1 MELVWLALSLRK
13 GMGPMAVRREVERH
27 GCVQRAWLQW
37 VEEHP
42 SEARRVEQEVQWM
55 RCWARDAG
63 VSVVGMDDARYPAL
77 LLEISDAPLV
87 LFGMGA
93 WPDRT
98 AWSRALA
105 VVGTRRCS
113 AQGARWAQ
121 EVARDWSMVG
131 GRVVSGLARGVDMA
145 AHRATEPGQAVAVLP
160 CGLDAIHP
168 TIHRHEAMRMVEDG
182 GLLLSEQPPQARVE
196 RWMFASR
203 NRITTG
209 LCPATV
215 LVESPARGCSLISA
229 ASAVDQN
236 RELYVF
242 DPPSQGPRWS
252 GNRNLLADGVGWA
265 VRDEGDLW
273 RAMAGDAVRG
283 AWRSPIPAACRPLW
297 ACLSAQS
304 THSLSG
310 LARRLGWQEE
320 VVRRRLNALQ
330 ALGLVSRLP
339 GRRYL
344 RS

>member
-1 MELVWLALSLRK
+1 MGWTTHGTPRCCWRFRTLRWCFLGWVHGPTVRLGRGRWLWWAPGGVLR
-13 GMGPMAVRREVERH
+13 R
-27 GCVQRAWLQW
+27 
-37 VEEHP
+37 
-42 SEARRVEQEVQWM
+42 
-55 RCWARDAG
+55 
-63 VSVVGMDDARYPAL
+63 
-77 LLEISDAPLV
+77 
-87 LFGMGA
+87 
-93 WPDRT
+93 
-98 AWSRALA
+98 
-105 VVGTRRCS
+105 
-113 AQGARWAQ
+113 
-121 EVARDWSMVG
+121 
-131 GRVVSGLARGVDMA
+131 
-145 AHRATEPGQAVAVLP
+145 
-160 CGLDAIHP
+160 
-168 TIHRHEAMRMVEDG
+168 
-182 GLLLSEQPPQARVE
+182 ARVE

-215 LVESPARGCSLISA
+215 LVESPARGGSLISA

-242 DPPSQGPRWS
+242 DPPSQGTRWS

-265 VRDEGDLW
+265 VRDENDLW

-283 AWRSPIPAACRPLW
+283 AWRSPIPAACQPLW

-320 VVRRRLNALQ
+320 VVRRRLNALD

-344 RS
+344 RT